1 MEGNAVRNWF
11 KQGKDYNAGV
21 LLLRQF
27 GKDTT
32 RYDAYLNRIPP
43 NFLSF
48 QLQTA
53 LESCAA
59 MPLKVETPVST
70 VAPMPTQV
78 TEWRNEAKKWHK
90 LEADNH
96 SRLHFATTKEAR
108 QPIVIER
115 MTVIAPALDELYRKI
130 RLYEQTGQV
139 EMPKPEPEAT
149 IVPLDVQ
156 SINQLWT
163 EKLNLES
170 RLSKIRKQERYATE
184 IQGKFERLYQIY
196 AALELPFE
204 KQLSDYLEPLP
215 K

>member
-1 MEGNAVRNWF
+1 MERNAVADWF
-11 KQGKDYNAGV
+11 KQGKDYYSGV
-21 LLLRQF
+21 LLLRKF

-59 MPLKVETPVST
+59 MPLKAEMPVST
-70 VAPMPTQV
+70 VATIPTQV

-96 SRLHFATTKEAR
+96 SRLHFATSKEAR

-115 MTVIAPALDELYRKI
+115 MTVIAPALDALYRKI

-139 EMPKPEPEAT
+139 ELPKPEPEST

-156 SINQLWT
+156 SINQLWQ
-163 EKLNLES
+163 EKGNLES
-170 RLSKIRKQERYATE
+170 RLSRIRQQEKYRTE
-184 IQGKFERLYQIY
+184 CIAKFTRLHDIHQ
-196 AALELPFE
+196 ALQLQFE
-204 KQLSDYLEPLP
+204 KQLSDYLP
-215 K
+215 

>member
-11 KQGKDYNAGV
+11 KQGKDYHSGV
-21 LLLRQF
+21 LLLRKF

-59 MPLKVETPVST
+59 MPLKVETGVST
-70 VAPMPTQV
+70 VATIPTQV
-78 TEWRNEAKKWHK
+78 TAWKSEARKWHK
-90 LEADNH
+90 LESDNH

-139 EMPKPEPEAT
+139 EIPKPEPEAT

-156 SINQLWT
+156 SINQLWQ
-163 EKLNLES
+163 EKGNLES
-170 RLSKIRKQERYATE
+170 RLSRIRQQEKYRAEVIT
-184 IQGKFERLYQIY
+184 KFTRLYDIHK
-196 AALELPFE
+196 ALQLPFE
-204 KQLSDYLEPLP
+204 KQLSDYLP
-215 K
+215 